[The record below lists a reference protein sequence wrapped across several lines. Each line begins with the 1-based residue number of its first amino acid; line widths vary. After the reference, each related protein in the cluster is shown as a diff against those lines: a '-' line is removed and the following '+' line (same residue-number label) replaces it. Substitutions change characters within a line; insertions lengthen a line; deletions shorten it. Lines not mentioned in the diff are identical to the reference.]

1 MIELKN
7 VHVKVGD
14 FNLQQINLTV
24 SKGEYTVILGPT
36 GAGKTLLLE
45 TIAGLHNLKSGE
57 IWIDGRNI
65 TRLEPEKRNI
75 GMVYQ
80 DSSLFPHLSVADNI
94 VFGLKVRRMPASDIK
109 KKLDE
114 IAVLIG
120 VRHLLDRKPGKLS
133 GAEKQK
139 VAMARALAIKPQL
152 LLLDEPLSALDP
164 ETREAL
170 QRELKR
176 IQKELNITVVH
187 VTHDFDEAMLMG
199 KHIAV
204 ISEGILRQVGTTE
217 EVFSKPDSEFVAHFT
232 MIRNIFS
239 GNLFKQSENLS
250 AFRTGK
256 LELIINTDKIGATHA
271 CIRPDD
277 ITISPDISS
286 QAGTNC
292 FIGIIDRIEDR
303 GMTFHVFVNVSLEVC
318 CLVTRRQFNEM
329 RLIVDQ
335 KVKITF
341 NQDAIHVF

>member
-1 MIELKN
+1 MISLKALN
-7 VHVKVGD
+7 LEFRNFTLKDINMEVASGD
-14 FNLQQINLTV
+14 YFFLV
-24 SKGEYTVILGPT
+24 GPT

-57 IWIDGRNI
+57 IWIDGRNV
-65 TRLEPEKRNI
+65 TQLEPEKRNI

-80 DSSLFPHLSVADNI
+80 DSALFPHLSVADNI
-94 VFGLKVRRMPASDIK
+94 IFGLKVRRMPASDIK
-109 KKLDE
+109 KELDE
-114 IAVLIG
+114 IAVLAG
-120 VRHLLDRKPGKLS
+120 VSHLLGRKPGKLS
-133 GAEKQK
+133 GGEKQK
-139 VAMARALAIKPQL
+139 VALARALAIKPQL

-187 VTHDFDEAMLMG
+187 VTHDFDEAMLLG

-204 ISEGILRQVGTTE
+204 INKGSLEQVGTTE
-217 EVFSKPDSEFVAHFT
+217 EVFSKPDSEFVARFT

-239 GNLFKQSENLS
+239 GNIFRQSENLS
-250 AFRTGK
+250 AFRTGN
-256 LELIINTDKIGATHA
+256 LELIINTDKVGATHA

-286 QAGTNC
+286 QAGTNS
-292 FIGIIDRIEDR
+292 FIGIIERIEDR
-303 GMTFHVFVNVSLEVC
+303 GMTFHVFVNVPLEVC

-329 RLIVDQ
+329 RLIVGQ
-335 KVKITF
+335 KAKITF
-341 NQDAIHVF
+341 NPDAIHVF